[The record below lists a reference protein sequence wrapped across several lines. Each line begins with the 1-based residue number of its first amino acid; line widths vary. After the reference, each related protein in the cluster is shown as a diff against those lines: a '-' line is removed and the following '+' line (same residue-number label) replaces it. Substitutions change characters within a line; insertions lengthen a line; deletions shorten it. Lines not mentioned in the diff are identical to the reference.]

1 MMQLLRFMVKIMVP
15 GKDDDIHPSMSASQ
29 PYPLTDTLTD
39 KFQNYFGIAIIV
51 LFINFTT
58 IHKID

>member
-1 MMQLLRFMVKIMVP
+1 MVKIMVP